1 MEVSFSKEF
10 KREYN
15 KIKDKLTRERII
27 KAIQK
32 VADSPISGKPLRY
45 SFKGHRC
52 LRVPPYRIIYR
63 LEGNR
68 ILVNYFDH
76 RGKAY
81 KKSPAS

>member
-10 KREYN
+10 KRDYT

-32 VADSPISGKPLRY
+32 VADSPDSGKPLRY
-45 SFKGHRC
+45 GFKGHRC
-52 LRVPPYRIIYR
+52 LRVPPHRIIYR
-63 LEGNR
+63 LDGNR
-68 ILVNYFDH
+68 VIVNCFDH

-81 KKSPAS
+81 GKAPAA